1 MGVVLTKTAVFDV
14 DINISDTSIATYNH
28 IYDSI
33 TQAHTCQINN
43 QVSSFLAS
51 YSSYLDNES
60 TRFVLLLRNDG
71 Q

>member
-14 DINISDTSIATYNH
+14 DINISDISIATYNH

-33 TQAHTCQINN
+33 THTCQINN
-43 QVSSFLAS
+43 QVSSFLSS